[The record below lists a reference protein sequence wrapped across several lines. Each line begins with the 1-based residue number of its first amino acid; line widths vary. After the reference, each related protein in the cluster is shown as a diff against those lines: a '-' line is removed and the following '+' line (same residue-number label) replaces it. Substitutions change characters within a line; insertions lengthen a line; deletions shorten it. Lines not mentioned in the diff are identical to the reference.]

1 VIIKDA
7 KYLVFWVPAIS
18 RETFELAYRDIGLLL
33 HLPGITDNNVDI
45 LQLVK
50 KRLDSGNSG
59 DWLMIID
66 NADDAGLLLN
76 GDPESP
82 RLGDYLPR
90 SERGKIIFTTRSKKA
105 AENLTQSNVI
115 KLDDMDVTEA
125 RHLMAQRLSEKALLE
140 DEAAVD
146 ELLGLLAY
154 LPLAIVQATA
164 FINSNEIS
172 ISDYISLFRNP
183 TTEVR
188 LFSKH
193 FEDPSR
199 YRETESTIAK
209 TWQIS
214 FDQILKQDRLA
225 ADYLSFMACIDRV
238 NIPQS
243 LLPLGDSLQQVEAI
257 GTLKGYAFITER
269 QRVLQQSKEE
279 KFFDIHRLVH
289 LASMWWLQKH
299 GKWTTWANKAAVRL
313 KELVPYGGHE
323 RKEVWTAYLSH
334 TIHIAG
340 LDDTLDETTKAS
352 LLDRVGRCQASLG
365 QYSMAETT
373 HRQVLASRNKSLGK
387 EHGDT
392 LTSMNEVGNALRQ
405 QGKYEEAESMYR
417 QTLATREKVLGVEHP
432 DTLTTINNLARAL
445 GRQGKYEEAESMHRQ
460 TLATSEKVLGVEHP
474 DTLTTIDNLALVLDS
489 QGKYEEAESMYR
501 QTLATSEKVL
511 GVEHPDTLTTMNN
524 LALVLDSQGRYK
536 EAESM
541 YRQTLATSEKV
552 LGVEHPDT
560 LTTINNLA
568 LVLERQ
574 GKYEEAESMHRQTLA
589 TREKVLGVEHPDM
602 LTTMNNLALV
612 LDSQGKYEEAESM
625 YRQTLATREKVL
637 GVEHP
642 DTLTTINNLA
652 LVLDSQGKYEEA
664 ESMYRQTLATR
675 EKVLGVEHPDTLTT
689 MDNLAGALGRQG
701 KYEEAEPMYRQTLAT
716 REKVL
721 GVKHPYTLT
730 TVYGLAHLLAYR
742 HCYDESTALYER
754 ACIGYIA
761 TLGRD
766 HPTTRAC
773 HQHYSQMLSSQEQDP
788 IDVRLEIPPSGVSRQ
803 TGKKLSLLRRLAK
816 MSLGRS
822 KD

>member
-1 VIIKDA
+1 MIIKDA

-405 QGKYEEAESMYR
+405 QGHYKEAEAMHR

-432 DTLTTINNLARAL
+432 NTLTT
-445 GRQGKYEEAESMHRQ
+445 M
-460 TLATSEKVLGVEHP
+460 
-474 DTLTTIDNLALVLDS
+474 DNLALVLDS
-489 QGKYEEAESMYR
+489 QGKYEEAESMHR
-501 QTLATSEKVL
+501 QTLAT
-511 GVEHPDTLTTMNN
+511 
-524 LALVLDSQGRYK
+524 R
-536 EAESM
+536 
-541 YRQTLATSEKV
+541 EKV

-602 LTTMNNLALV
+602 LTTM
-612 LDSQGKYEEAESM
+612 
-625 YRQTLATREKVL
+625 
-637 GVEHP
+637 
-642 DTLTTINNLA
+642 NNLA